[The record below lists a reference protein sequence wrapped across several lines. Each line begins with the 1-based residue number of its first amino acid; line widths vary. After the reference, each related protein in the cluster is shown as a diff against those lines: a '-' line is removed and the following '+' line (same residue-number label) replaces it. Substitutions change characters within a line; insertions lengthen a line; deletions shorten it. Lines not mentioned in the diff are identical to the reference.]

1 MALVVYDRV
10 QETTATTGTGSVIL
24 GGAVA
29 SYQSFAVVGNGN
41 LVYYTILNGNAWEV
55 GIGTYSTTGP
65 TLARTTV
72 LSNSNGNTSPISLS
86 GSSFVWCDYPSEK
99 AVYYDNNGTLTI
111 GSTLGYSDTGI
122 IASFASTVA
131 GYNQVIFQNR
141 STATNASSNLNV
153 SNDAATATA
162 GYAEFGINSST
173 FTGSGSFNLAGA
185 SYLASASTD
194 LAIGTYGA
202 YNIHFV
208 TNSNTTDAMTIFNDG
223 GASLGGLGDPGIGN
237 VAVNNAVVGFT
248 AITSSATAVSLL
260 ASSTQ
265 VQAVV
270 GSVAQRINLP
280 QATTLLKGTFYTIS
294 NASSANVTVYDN
306 AGTLLETITPGG
318 AAQFLC
324 TSNATSAGAFGIR
337 VFAASNVQWGN
348 TALNYTGNITGAT
361 WNGVTIGTGYGGTG
375 LTVFS
380 SGTNA
385 LYSTST
391 TNLTSGTLPPAAG
404 GTGVTT
410 TPSNGQLLIG
420 NGSNYT
426 VATLGTSTGISTTTG
441 SGTLTINNTGVTS
454 ITFGSTGLTPSTTTS
469 GAVTV
474 GGILGA
480 TYGGTGI
487 NNGTNTLTLAGNVSH
502 AGAFTQTFTA
512 TGNTSLTLPTSGTL
526 LTTTGSGSSLTF
538 GTGSLSLA
546 GNLTTSGAFA
556 TTLTTTGTTTLT
568 LPTSGTLLTTT
579 GSGSSLTFGTGT
591 LSLAGNVTHAGSFT
605 QTFTA
610 TGNTS
615 VTLPTSG
622 TLLTTTGSG
631 SSLTFGTGSLSL
643 AGNLTFSG
651 AFATTFTVSG
661 STSLTLPTSG
671 TLLTTTGSGSSLT
684 GIVTSNVAG
693 TGISVSGST
702 GAVTITNA
710 GVTSFTSSSGLSTNT
725 SATGAVSVTNTG
737 VTSAVA
743 GTGISVSG
751 STGAV
756 TITNSGVTAL
766 TGTTNQITV
775 SASTGSV
782 TLSTPQAIGTAS
794 SVQFGS
800 FGVGTAASGTTGEIR
815 ATNNI
820 TAYYSSDRKFKKNIQ
835 PIPNALDSV
844 MAIGGKLYDW
854 TDEYLNARGG
864 ADGYFYQKQDFGM
877 IAQDVEKSFPRAVR
891 KRPDG
896 SLALDYEKMCA
907 LAFQAIIELKAEIEL
922 LKAK

>member
-10 QETTATTGTGSVIL
+10 QETTATTGTGSITL
-24 GGAVA
+24 GGAVTG
-29 SYQSFAVVGNGN
+29 YQSFAVVGNGN
-41 LVYYTILNGNAWEV
+41 LVYYTILNGNTWEV

-131 GYNQVIFQNR
+131 GYNQVIFQNK
-141 STATNASSNLNV
+141 SSNSGASSNLNV

-324 TSNATSAGAFGIR
+324 TSNATSAGTFGIR

-454 ITFGSTGLTPSTTTS
+454 
-469 GAVTV
+469 A
-474 GGILGA
+474 
-480 TYGGTGI
+480 
-487 NNGTNTLTLAGNVSH
+487 
-502 AGAFTQTFTA
+502 
-512 TGNTSLTLPTSGTL
+512 
-526 LTTTGSGSSLTF
+526 
-538 GTGSLSLA
+538 
-546 GNLTTSGAFA
+546 
-556 TTLTTTGTTTLT
+556 
-568 LPTSGTLLTTT
+568 
-579 GSGSSLTFGTGT
+579 
-591 LSLAGNVTHAGSFT
+591 
-605 QTFTA
+605 
-610 TGNTS
+610 
-615 VTLPTSG
+615 
-622 TLLTTTGSG
+622 
-631 SSLTFGTGSLSL
+631 
-643 AGNLTFSG
+643 
-651 AFATTFTVSG
+651 
-661 STSLTLPTSG
+661 
-671 TLLTTTGSGSSLT
+671 
-684 GIVTSNVAG
+684 VAG
-693 TGISVSGST
+693 TGIGVSGAT
-702 GAVTITNA
+702 GAVTISNT

-756 TITNSGVTAL
+756 TITNAGVTSI
-766 TGTTNQITV
+766 TGTASQITA
-775 SASTGSV
+775 SASTGGV
-782 TLSTPQAIGTAS
+782 TLSLPSTINVNTSGNAANVTGIVAYANGGTGLSSTPANGQLDIGNGSGFTRSTLTAGTAIGISNGAGSITINNSGVTSLTTSSGLSTNTSATGAVSVTNTGVTSITGTAS
-794 SVQFGS
+794 QITASASTGGVTLSLPNPINVNTSGNAATTSQTNFSNLTIGS
-800 FGVGTAASGTTGEIR
+800 SQVLYAGNYNSYAPTLTGGGASGTWSINVTGNAGNITTTAINYGSYGSIGVSGTTGGYAGISFSGVSGTLMMSSAASGFYYSNSTWR
-815 ATNNI
+815 VYWDGSGNQNNTGNI
-820 TAYYSSDRKFKKNIQ
+820 TAYASDKRLKYNIKN
-835 PIPNALDSV
+835 IPNALDKV
-844 MAIGGKLYDW
+844 CNLNGVTYNWDLEECAKWGFNPPV
-854 TDEYLNARGG
+854 TDTGV
-864 ADGYFYQKQDFGM
+864 
-877 IAQDVEKSFPRAVR
+877 IAQEVQAICSDAVKPAPFDIDPLNNNQSKSGNDYLTVQ
-891 KRPDG
+891 
-896 SLALDYEKMCA
+896 YEK
-907 LAFQAIIELKAEIEL
+907 LVPLLIEAIKDLKAEIEL